1 MIGERMVPRKIYSSL
16 FLDHMDSLW
25 SMQLLKLKNIYIYH
39 QSNKRHLIG
48 LSLTGQDL
56 SGGSVQRLTN
66 FHMLLR
72 SSESFLAPL
81 RNRREARV
89 NNSFTVCRCVCIVP
103 TMCQAIMEHPSLSW
117 SQSSVDFNF
126 RLEIFGRDEK
136 GGSSEY
142 QLSFF
147 YSN

>member
-1 MIGERMVPRKIYSSL
+1 MVPRKIYSSL
-16 FLDHMDSLW
+16 FLDHMDSLR
-25 SMQLLKLKNIYIYH
+25 SMQLLKFFFFFFKGGFH

-56 SGGSVQRLTN
+56 SGGSVQGLTT

-81 RNRREARV
+81 RDRREARV
-89 NNSFTVCRCVCIVP
+89 NTSFTVCSRVCRAP
-103 TMCQAIMEHPSLSW
+103 TMCQAIMQHSSLSW
-117 SQSSVDFNF
+117 SQSTVDFNF
-126 RLEIFGRDEK
+126 RLELFGRDEK

-142 QLSFF
+142 QLLSFF